1 MTRRRAWAF
10 GALACALL
18 ASAALE
24 IGIGPVSI
32 PFWQIPADTW
42 AYFAGHR
49 GLDAVVVGAIRW
61 PRLVVAVLAGSALA
75 LAGAV
80 LQAILRNPMADPG
93 VIGVSSGGALG
104 AVIAVA
110 TGLSARYQAATP
122 ALAFAFGLG
131 VAAVIYRLATRARRT
146 DMYRLLL
153 AGVALSSLCSAII
166 TAILDLSPL
175 EEMQQMMFWLF
186 GGLDGSN
193 WSEALL
199 LAAVNAAALPAFLR
213 FAFAYDILTT
223 GEEHAEAVGVDVVR
237 IKRASLAIAALIVG
251 VAVSTTGVIS
261 FVGLIVPHI
270 LRRLMGANHRP
281 LLAASAM
288 GGAVLLTLSDLV
300 GRTAVQPA
308 ELNVGIVTS
317 CLGVPFFLYLL
328 YRQRRGGDAGL

>member
-10 GALACALL
+10 GALLFALF

-24 IGIGPVSI
+24 IGLGPVSI
-32 PFWQIPADTW
+32 PFWQIPGDTW

-49 GLDAVVVGAIRW
+49 ALDAVVVGAIRW
-61 PRLVVAVLAGSALA
+61 PRLAVAVLAGSALA
-75 LAGAV
+75 LSGTV

-110 TGLSARYQAATP
+110 TGLSARSVAATP
-122 ALAFAFGLG
+122 LLAFASGLA
-131 VAAVIYRLATRARRT
+131 VAAVIYRLATSARRT
-146 DMYRLLL
+146 DVYRLLL
-153 AGVALSSLCSAII
+153 AGVALSSLCSAVI

-193 WSEALL
+193 WTEAAM
-199 LAAVNAAALPAFLR
+199 LAGVNAVALTAFLR
-213 FAFAYDILTT
+213 LSFAYDILTT
-223 GEEHAEAVGVDVVR
+223 GEEHAEAVGVDVER
-237 IKRASLAIAALIVG
+237 IKRASLAVAALIVS

-270 LRRLMGANHRP
+270 LRRLIGANHRP
-281 LLAASAM
+281 LLAASAL
-288 GGAVLLTLSDLV
+288 GGGVLLTLSDLV
-300 GRTAVQPA
+300 GRTVVQPA

-328 YRQRRGGDAGL
+328 YRQRRGRDIGL

>member
-10 GALACALL
+10 GALAFALL

-24 IGIGPVSI
+24 IGIGPVII

-61 PRLVVAVLAGSALA
+61 PRLVVAVLAGCALA
-75 LAGAV
+75 LSGAV

-104 AVIAVA
+104 AVIAVS
-110 TGLSARYQAATP
+110 TGLAARIQVATP
-122 ALAFAFGLG
+122 ALAFAFGLA
-131 VAAVIYRLATRARRT
+131 VAAIIYRLATNARRT

-175 EEMQQMMFWLF
+175 QEMQQMMFWLF

-193 WSEALL
+193 WTEAAT
-199 LAAVNAAALPAFLR
+199 LAAVNALAMPVFLR
-213 FAFAYDILTT
+213 LAFAYDILTT
-223 GEEHAEAVGVDVVR
+223 GEEHAEAVGVDVER
-237 IKRASLAIAALIVG
+237 IKRVSLAVAALIVA

-261 FVGLIVPHI
+261 FIGLIVPHI
-270 LRRLMGANHRP
+270 LRRLMGPNHRP
-281 LLAASAM
+281 LLAASAL

-317 CLGVPFFLYLL
+317 CLGVPFFVYLL
-328 YRQRRGGDAGL
+328 YRHGRGGDAGL